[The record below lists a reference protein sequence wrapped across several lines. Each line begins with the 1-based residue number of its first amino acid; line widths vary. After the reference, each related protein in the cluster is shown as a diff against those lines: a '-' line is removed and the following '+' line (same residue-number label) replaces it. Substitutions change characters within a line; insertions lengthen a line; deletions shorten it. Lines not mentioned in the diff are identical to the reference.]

1 MSHSDSEVNRTK
13 GEFKK
18 KLHVELKAKNLI
30 KSQHY
35 AALKNRIRTLRNA
48 RLLFAAASNN
58 TESIEKQLAL
68 GASPNSADVHGRSAL
83 HIAASK
89 GYTDVVKLLL
99 ERGADPNQNDKLCNT
114 PLHLAA
120 CTHNLSIISLLLKAG
135 ADVRKLDLYGKN
147 PLQLAESKL
156 HILQRSWRE
165 GSIEMIQVRAEL
177 QLIVDILI
185 SVYKQQTPETNVDNL
200 QLMKLSL
207 NSEAPETVDDQ
218 MSKLLTELQGIK
230 IS

>member
-30 KSQHY
+30 REARGINKCGS
-35 AALKNRIRTLRNA
+35 LKQRIKTLRDA

-58 TESIEKQLAL
+58 TDCIEKQLAL
-68 GASPNSADVHGRSAL
+68 GASPNCADLHGRSAL

-89 GYTDVVKLLL
+89 GYTNVVKLLL
-99 ERGADPNQNDKLCNT
+99 ERGANPNQNDKLCNT

-156 HILQRSWRE
+156 HILQRGWRE
-165 GSIEMIQVRAEL
+165 GAIEMIQIRAEL
-177 QLIVDILI
+177 QLVC
-185 SVYKQQTPETNVDNL
+185 Y
-200 QLMKLSL
+200 
-207 NSEAPETVDDQ
+207 
-218 MSKLLTELQGIK
+218 
-230 IS
+230 